1 MLTNYMENMQKWNID
16 RKSLIQQLLYG
27 ITTEDLTSLVVLR
40 NQIQRP
46 TTTLRTKHGQTDT
59 CTTIQETSH
68 TNTNAPNKSTNTI
81 STRVEPSLPPLKPH
95 QKQIKDVALI
105 F

>member
-1 MLTNYMENMQKWNID
+1 MENMEKWNID
-16 RKSLIQQLLYG
+16 RKSLIQQLLSG

-40 NQIQRP
+40 NQIQKP
-46 TTTLRTKHGQTDT
+46 TITPKTKRGQTNT

-81 STRVEPSLPPLKPH
+81 TIRVEPTLPPLKPH
-95 QKQIKDVALI
+95 QKQIKDAALI